1 MSNQLTTEIERI
13 QEILNAWLEAIKE
26 DDDFYPKEWALEKM
40 WMDLNILKTNVRITF
55 LSLNHDEDLGFP

>member
-55 LSLNHDEDLGFP
+55 LSLGHDEDLESL

>member
-1 MSNQLTTEIERI
+1 VSNQLTTEIERI

-55 LSLNHDEDLGFP
+55 LSLNHDEDPGFP